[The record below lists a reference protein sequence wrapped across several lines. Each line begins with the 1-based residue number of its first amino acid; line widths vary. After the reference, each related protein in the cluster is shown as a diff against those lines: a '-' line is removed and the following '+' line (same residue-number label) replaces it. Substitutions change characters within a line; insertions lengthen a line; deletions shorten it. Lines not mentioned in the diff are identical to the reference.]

1 MEHLHIILT
10 SRLLPEIKEVP
21 SEFTIEIISVSES
34 LISKDILLYIAY
46 RLETDRS
53 LAKWPSDIR
62 LSIQNILRHRRH
74 RRGVFRGLSSRL
86 IHTLSSVGLCA
97 NLIH

>member
-62 LSIQNILRHRRH
+62 LSIQNILS
-74 RRGVFRGLSSRL
+74 RGTDG
-86 IHTLSSVGLCA
+86 IGVGFFVVYPQD
-97 NLIH
+97 